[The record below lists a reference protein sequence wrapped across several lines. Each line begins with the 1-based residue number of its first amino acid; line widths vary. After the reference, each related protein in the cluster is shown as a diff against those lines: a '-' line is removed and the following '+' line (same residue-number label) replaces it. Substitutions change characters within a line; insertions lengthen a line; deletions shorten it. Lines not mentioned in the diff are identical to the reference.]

1 MCLKNKQFRAKSSKM
16 QGMKNALITTPLTA
30 KQSRFIDEYMVDM
43 NGAAAAER
51 AGYSAKTSRAIAC
64 ELLTKPDI
72 LAQVQA
78 RGAAL
83 AQELAITRESVVQ
96 GLLEAFE
103 MAKADR
109 QPGAMISAMAALAK
123 LLGFYAVE
131 TVRVELTPAQ
141 RAVRGKYEAM
151 SDAELMAVMAGKS
164 V

>member
-1 MCLKNKQFRAKSSKM
+1 MRNSTVLPM
-16 QGMKNALITTPLTA
+16 TTA

-51 AGYSAKTSRAIAC
+51 AGYSKKTSRAIAC

-72 LAQVQA
+72 QAELQA

-83 AQELAITRESVVQ
+83 ARELEVTRAGVVR
-96 GLLEAFE
+96 GLLDAFE

-109 QPGAMISAMAALAK
+109 QPSVMVSAMAAVAK

-131 TVRVELTPAQ
+131 TRRLELTAGQ
-141 RAVRGKYEAM
+141 DAVQARLESM
-151 SDAELMAVMAGKS
+151 SDAQLLALIASGGS
-164 V
+164 GGRPH

>member
-1 MCLKNKQFRAKSSKM
+1 M
-16 QGMKNALITTPLTA
+16 QNPVTLPATTA

-51 AGYSAKTSRAIAC
+51 AGYSKKTSRAIAC

-72 LAQVQA
+72 QAELQA

-83 AQELAITRESVVQ
+83 ARELEITRAGVVR
-96 GLLEAFE
+96 GLLDAFE

-109 QPGAMISAMAALAK
+109 QPSVMVSAMAAMAK

-131 TVRVELTPAQ
+131 TRRVELTVGQDAVQANFERMTDSELLKVITMGQAVAQ
-141 RAVRGKYEAM
+141 
-151 SDAELMAVMAGKS
+151 
-164 V
+164 

>member
-1 MCLKNKQFRAKSSKM
+1 MRKSTVLPM
-16 QGMKNALITTPLTA
+16 TTA

-51 AGYSAKTSRAIAC
+51 AGYSKKTSRAIAC

-72 LAQVQA
+72 QAELQA

-83 AQELAITRESVVQ
+83 ARELEVTRAGVVR
-96 GLLEAFE
+96 GLLDAFE

-109 QPGAMISAMAALAK
+109 QPSVMVSAMAAVAK

-131 TVRVELTPAQ
+131 TRRLELTAGQ
-141 RAVRGKYEAM
+141 DAVQARLESM
-151 SDAELMAVMAGKS
+151 SDAQLLALIASGGS
-164 V
+164 GGRPH

>member
-1 MCLKNKQFRAKSSKM
+1 MD
-16 QGMKNALITTPLTA
+16 NATISRPLTT

-51 AGYSAKTSRAIAC
+51 AGYSKKTSRAIAC

-72 LAQVQA
+72 QAALQA

-83 AQELAITRESVVQ
+83 ARDLEITRTGVVQ

-109 QPGAMISAMAALAK
+109 QPSIMVSAMAAVAK

-131 TVRVELTPAQ
+131 ARGVDLTVGRDAVQANIERMTDSELLKVITMGQAVAQ
-141 RAVRGKYEAM
+141 
-151 SDAELMAVMAGKS
+151 
-164 V
+164 

>member
-1 MCLKNKQFRAKSSKM
+1 MD
-16 QGMKNALITTPLTA
+16 NATISRPLTA

-43 NGAAAAER
+43 NGAAAAVR
-51 AGYSAKTSRAIAC
+51 CGYSVKTSRAIAC
-64 ELLTKPDI
+64 ELLTKPYI
-72 LAQVQA
+72 QAALQA

-83 AQELAITRESVVQ
+83 ARELEITRAGVVQ

-109 QPGAMISAMAALAK
+109 QPGAMISSMAVLAK

-141 RAVRGKYEAM
+141 RAVRGMYEAM
-151 SDAELMAVMAGKS
+151 SDAELMAILAG
-164 V
+164 